1 MTIELFG
8 LENIPIVDSSS
19 DISEII
25 KDAIDK
31 QGCSIEH
38 GDIILIAETL
48 ISKSEG
54 TFINVDELVPSEK
67 AIDLAEKSKKDPKLV
82 EAILNESNEVVEVGP
97 NFIITETKHGFV
109 CANAGID
116 ESNVGDGLATPMPID
131 PDKSAFEIREFLEK
145 EFGEEI
151 AVIITDTQGRAFRF
165 GAIGTA
171 IGCSGISPLW
181 RRVGEKDLYGRE
193 LETTEIATGDEL
205 AAAASLIMGQA
216 DEGLPV
222 VIIRG
227 FDSFDTL
234 RNVDSNMK
242 SIIMPKE
249 FDVFR
254 KWVKFMITVLSG
266 GTGTPKLLQ
275 GLKEIVDP
283 EELTII
289 VNTLENDYFSG
300 VYVSADVD
308 TVLYTMSDMINDEL
322 WYGVKGDTFVTNE
335 RLNEIGCPELLRIGD
350 IDRATKIQKTQL
362 MEKYGLTKA
371 VEIQAEKMGIK
382 SKIIPMSDENS
393 DIKIITDVGELEF
406 HDFLIKHQSQP
417 EVLDV
422 KFSKVSPASGVVEAI
437 KNSDAVIIGPSNP
450 ITSISPILSLDGV
463 KDALK
468 ETYVVAVSPIIGS
481 DSVSG
486 PASKFM
492 KALNIEVSSIGVASL
507 YENFLDNIVI
517 DNEDIDKK
525 QQINQIVNKV
535 TITNTIMNNLDAK
548 KNLAQIIIDSIP

>member
-1 MTIELFG
+1 MTIELIG
-8 LENIPIVDSSS
+8 LENIPIVDSDSN
-19 DISEII
+19 ISQII
-25 KDAIDK
+25 KDAIVE
-31 QGCSIEH
+31 QGCSINH

-54 TFINVDELVPSEK
+54 NFIKIDELTPSEL

-116 ESNVGDGLATPMPID
+116 ESNVADGLATPMPIS

-193 LETTEIATGDEL
+193 LETTEIATADEL

-222 VIIRG
+222 VLIRG
-227 FDSFDTL
+227 FSSFDVL

-254 KWVKFMITVLSG
+254 K
-266 GTGTPKLLQ
+266 
-275 GLKEIVDP
+275 
-283 EELTII
+283 
-289 VNTLENDYFSG
+289 
-300 VYVSADVD
+300 
-308 TVLYTMSDMINDEL
+308 
-322 WYGVKGDTFVTNE
+322 
-335 RLNEIGCPELLRIGD
+335 
-350 IDRATKIQKTQL
+350 
-362 MEKYGLTKA
+362 
-371 VEIQAEKMGIK
+371 
-382 SKIIPMSDENS
+382 
-393 DIKIITDVGELEF
+393 
-406 HDFLIKHQSQP
+406 
-417 EVLDV
+417 
-422 KFSKVSPASGVVEAI
+422 
-437 KNSDAVIIGPSNP
+437 
-450 ITSISPILSLDGV
+450 
-463 KDALK
+463 
-468 ETYVVAVSPIIGS
+468 
-481 DSVSG
+481 
-486 PASKFM
+486 
-492 KALNIEVSSIGVASL
+492 
-507 YENFLDNIVI
+507 
-517 DNEDIDKK
+517 
-525 QQINQIVNKV
+525 
-535 TITNTIMNNLDAK
+535 
-548 KNLAQIIIDSIP
+548 